1 MSAVL
6 VIDDDTDIR
15 EGLREI
21 LEDAGYVVTEARN
34 GREALGTLRAAATL
48 PDLILLDLM
57 MPVMDGFQF
66 RREQLA
72 DPRLATIPVAVL
84 SADGQ
89 LGERAGALGNA
100 LWLRKPI
107 HLDQLLEVVA
117 RCVAVT
123 GA

>member
-1 MSAVL
+1 MV
-6 VIDDDTDIR
+6 DDDTDIR

-21 LEDAGYVVTEARN
+21 LEDAGHGVTEARN
-34 GREALGTLRAAATL
+34 GRDALGALRAAEAL

-72 DPRLATIPVAVL
+72 DPRLAAIPVIVL

-89 LGERAGALGNA
+89 MGERAGALGDA
-100 LWLRKPI
+100 LSLRKPI

-117 RCVAVT
+117 RLVGVT
-123 GA
+123 RR